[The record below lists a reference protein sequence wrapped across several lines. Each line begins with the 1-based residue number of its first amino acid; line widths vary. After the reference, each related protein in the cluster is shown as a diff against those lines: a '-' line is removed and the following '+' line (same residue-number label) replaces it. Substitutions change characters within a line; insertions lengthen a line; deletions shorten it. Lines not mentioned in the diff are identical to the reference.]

1 MVNTVLFDGESALR
15 SKQNKKLIQ
24 EKLNINV
31 IADPAYKRNFAE
43 RYVREYKV
51 RTAVLLENKKLSLN
65 QWRNYISDVVNVIN
79 NTKPK
84 SSINQILTDYFSKEI
99 TVFPQ
104 QNLNFFKFNI
114 NDKVKIDLTKKQRN
128 DLSFKWTLNRGNKFY
143 YNEQKH

>member
-51 RTAVLLENKKLSLN
+51 RTAVLLENKNLSLN

-104 QNLNFFKFNI
+104 QNLNFF
-114 NDKVKIDLTKKQRN
+114 
-128 DLSFKWTLNRGNKFY
+128 
-143 YNEQKH
+143 

>member
-114 NDKVKIDLTKKQRN
+114 NDKIKIDLTKKQRN

-143 YNEQKH
+143 YNVQKH